1 MFNLIFCMMK
11 NLKKITLIVVSIL
24 LSLSAVIGQSSNIE
38 KIKIQTSAQ
47 CGMCKEAIEETLAF
61 ERGVK
66 KSVLIMKTK
75 IVEVEYDKRRTNPE
89 KIRKAISKIGYD
101 ADDLPADKKAYE
113 KLEACCKKPDDTNYK
128 PH

>member
-1 MFNLIFCMMK
+1 MK
-11 NLKKITLIVVSIL
+11 ITRKITLIIAAIL
-24 LSLSAVIGQSSNIE
+24 LPLAFVAGQNSNIE
-38 KIKIQTSAQ
+38 KLKIQTSAQ

-61 ERGVK
+61 ERGVR

-101 ADDLPADKKAYE
+101 ADDVPADKKAYE
-113 KLEACCKKPDDTNYK
+113 KLEGCCKKPDDPNYK

>member
-1 MFNLIFCMMK
+1 MFNPIYCIMK
-11 NLKKITLIVVSIL
+11 NLKTITLIIAAIL
-24 LSLSAVIGQSSNIE
+24 LPLSVVIGQGSNIE

-75 IVEVEYDKRRTNPE
+75 MVEVEYDKRRTNPD

-113 KLEACCKKPDDTNYK
+113 KLEACCKKPDDPNSR

>member
-1 MFNLIFCMMK
+1 MMK
-11 NLKKITLIVVSIL
+11 SIKNIILVIAAIL
-24 LSLSAVIGQSSNIE
+24 LPLSAVNGQGANIE

-75 IVEVEYDKRRTNPE
+75 VVEVEYDKRRTSPE

-101 ADDLPADKKAYE
+101 ADDVPADKKAYE
-113 KLEACCKKPDDTNYK
+113 KLEACCKKPDDPNFK